1 MSLTVTKFMWK
12 QAYCDSKASL
22 SFCASGSVL
31 LLQGYIEN
39 VIYWYS
45 STHCMIVHPQKCYG
59 ELRWVLRPP
68 KYRRNYLACKMQ
80 EHSACNNGDSA
91 CNFIS
96 IQNIQEFCGVLDVQ
110 NPKPKSTPGSSTIWS
125 SKSSIWHITLSDT
138 KKYSDCGW
146 TACIQLYTHR
156 TPVWD

>member
-80 EHSACNNGDSA
+80 EDSACNNGDSA

-110 NPKPKSTPGSSTIWS
+110 NPKPKSTPGSSTIILATWRHTTES
-125 SKSSIWHITLSDT
+125 VQSASLPSISEPFRPFHVI
-138 KKYSDCGW
+138 
-146 TACIQLYTHR
+146 LYLCFS
-156 TPVWD
+156 